1 MKICRIHRRG
11 HFLKLIVPVTV
22 QSVLLLSCGWNAS
35 TAYERGK
42 TPLVELKGSVL
53 YEEDLL
59 QVLPLGLTGQ
69 DSIDFSEQYIRN
81 WVEDVMFYQNA
92 ERNIPDTRDIDRLVN
107 NYRRSLIEH
116 EYQRRLLEQ
125 KFSAEITDE
134 DITDFYNDNSGMFV
148 LNESLIKGLFLKI
161 PAKAPDLQRIKTLFT
176 QTDEESFEEI
186 EKYCIRNSAR
196 CEFFYDNWRN
206 LAEIEVM
213 MPQSG
218 TPLEDLLDKQSGF
231 EIKDEDNIYL
241 LNVSEY
247 LRKGGTEPL
256 EYARGKVRML
266 LINNNEV
273 SYMRK
278 IREELY
284 QSAVDKG
291 LIEYH
296 RQKR

>member
-1 MKICRIHRRG
+1 MIPAALLV
-11 HFLKLIVPVTV
+11 FLPVSCKWSSSTV
-22 QSVLLLSCGWNAS
+22 
-35 TAYERGK
+35 YERGK
-42 TPLVELKGSVL
+42 TPLVELNGDVL

-59 QVLPLGLTGQ
+59 QVLPLGITGQ
-69 DSIDFSEQYIRN
+69 DSVEFSEKYIRN
-81 WVEDVMFYQNA
+81 WIEDVMFYQNA
-92 ERNIPDTRDIDRLVN
+92 ERNIPDTRDIDRLVS

-134 DITDFYNDNSGMFV
+134 EIENFYNDNSGMFL
-148 LNESLIKGLFLKI
+148 LNESLVKGLFLKI
-161 PAKAPDLQRIKTLFT
+161 PAKAPDLQRIRAIYT
-176 QTDEESFEEI
+176 QTDDESFEEI

-206 LAEIEVM
+206 LAEIEVL
-213 MPQSG
+213 MPQHDI
-218 TPLEDLLDKQSGF
+218 PLEDLLEKQESL
-231 EIKDEDNIYL
+231 EMKDEDNIDL

-247 LRKGGTEPL
+247 LRKGGIEPL
-256 EYARGKVRML
+256 EYACGKVRML

-273 SYMRK
+273 SYMKK

-284 QSAVDKG
+284 QSAVNKG

-296 RQKR
+296 RQKK

>member
-1 MKICRIHRRG
+1 MKTCRIHRRKS
-11 HFLKLIVPVTV
+11 FLKLIVPVTV
-22 QSVLLLSCGWNAS
+22 QSVLLLSCGWNGS
-35 TAYERGK
+35 TAYVRGK
-42 TPLVELKGSVL
+42 TPLVELNGSVL

-59 QVLPLGLTGQ
+59 QVLPLGISGQ
-69 DSIDFSEQYIRN
+69 DSIEFSEKYIRN

-92 ERNIPDTRDIDRLVN
+92 ERNIPDTRDIDRLVD

-125 KFSAEITDE
+125 KFSAEITE
-134 DITDFYNDNSGMFV
+134 GEIQDFYNDNSGMFL
-148 LNESLIKGLFLKI
+148 LNESLVKGLFIKI
-161 PAKAPDLQRIKTLFT
+161 PAKAPELARIRALFT
-176 QTDEESFEEI
+176 QTDDESFEEI

-206 LAEIEVM
+206 LAEIEVL
-213 MPQSG
+213 MPQSD
-218 TPLEDLLDKQSGF
+218 TPLESLIEKQKSF
-231 EIKDEDNIYL
+231 EMKDEENIYL

-247 LRKGGTEPL
+247 IGKGGTEPL

-273 SYMRK
+273 AYMKK

-284 QSAVDKG
+284 QSAIDKG

-296 RQKR
+296 RQTK

>member
-1 MKICRIHRRG
+1 MRICRNHK
-11 HFLKLIVPVTV
+11 LK
-22 QSVLLLSCGWNAS
+22 SVLLTMIPAALLVFLPVSCKWSSS
-35 TAYERGK
+35 TVYERGK
-42 TPLVELKGSVL
+42 TPLVELNGDVL

-59 QVLPLGLTGQ
+59 QVLPLGITGK
-69 DSIDFSEQYIRN
+69 DSVEFSEKYIRN
-81 WVEDVMFYQNA
+81 WIEDVMFYQNA
-92 ERNIPDTRDIDRLVN
+92 ERNIPDTRDIDRLVS

-134 DITDFYNDNSGMFV
+134 EIENFYNDNSGMFL
-148 LNESLIKGLFLKI
+148 LNESLVKGLFLKI
-161 PAKAPDLQRIKTLFT
+161 PAKAPDLQRIRAIYT
-176 QTDEESFEEI
+176 QTDDESFEEI

-206 LAEIEVM
+206 LAEIEVL
-213 MPQSG
+213 MPQHDI
-218 TPLEDLLDKQSGF
+218 PLEDLLEKQESL
-231 EIKDEDNIYL
+231 EMKDEDNIYL

-247 LRKGGTEPL
+247 LRKGGIEPL
-256 EYARGKVRML
+256 EYACGKVRML

-273 SYMRK
+273 SYMKK

-284 QSAVDKG
+284 QSAVNKG

-296 RQKR
+296 RQKK

>member
-1 MKICRIHRRG
+1 MKTCIIHRRKS
-11 HFLKLIVPVTV
+11 FLKLIVPVTV
-22 QSVLLLSCGWNAS
+22 QSVLLLSCGWNGS
-35 TAYERGK
+35 TAYVRGK
-42 TPLVELKGSVL
+42 TPLVELNGSVL

-59 QVLPLGLTGQ
+59 QVLPLGISGQ
-69 DSIDFSEQYIRN
+69 DSIEFSEKYIRN

-92 ERNIPDTRDIDRLVN
+92 ERNIPDTRDIDRLVD

-125 KFSAEITDE
+125 KFSAEITE
-134 DITDFYNDNSGMFV
+134 GEIQDFYNDNSGMFL
-148 LNESLIKGLFLKI
+148 LNESLVKGLFIKI
-161 PAKAPDLQRIKTLFT
+161 PAKAPELARIRALFT
-176 QTDEESFEEI
+176 QTDDESFEEI

-206 LAEIEVM
+206 LAEIEVL
-213 MPQSG
+213 MPQSD
-218 TPLEDLLDKQSGF
+218 TPLESLIEKQKSF
-231 EIKDEDNIYL
+231 EMKDEENIYL

-247 LRKGGTEPL
+247 IGKGGTEPL

-273 SYMRK
+273 AYMKK

-284 QSAVDKG
+284 QSAIDKG

-296 RQKR
+296 RQTK

>member
-218 TPLEDLLDKQSGF
+218 TPLEDLLDKQSCF

>member
-1 MKICRIHRRG
+1 MSVSLVSCR
-11 HFLKLIVPVTV
+11 
-22 QSVLLLSCGWNAS
+22 WNAF
-35 TAYERGK
+35 TVYELGK
-42 TPLVELKGSVL
+42 TPLVEINGSVL

-59 QVLPLGLTGQ
+59 KVLPLGITGQ
-69 DSIDFSEQYIRN
+69 DSVEFSEKYIKN
-81 WVEDVMFYQNA
+81 WIEDVMFYQNA
-92 ERNIPDTRDIDRLVN
+92 VRNIPDTRDIDRLVD

-125 KFSAEITDE
+125 KFSAEITDDE
-134 DITDFYNDNSGMFV
+134 IEAFYNENSGMFL
-148 LNESLIKGLFLKI
+148 LNESLVKGLFLKI
-161 PAKAPDLQRIKTLFT
+161 PAKAPGLQEIRSLFT
-176 QTDEESFEEI
+176 RTDDESFEVI

-206 LAEIEVM
+206 LAEIEVL
-213 MPQSG
+213 MPQSD
-218 TPLEDLLDKQSGF
+218 TPLENLLEKQSSF
-231 EIKDEDNIYL
+231 EMNDEDNIYL

-247 LRKGGTEPL
+247 LRKGGIEPL

-284 QSAVDKG
+284 QSAKEKG
-291 LIEYH
+291 LIEFH
-296 RQKR
+296 SQKR

>member
-11 HFLKLIVPVTV
+11 HLLKLIVPVTV

>member
-1 MKICRIHRRG
+1 MKTCRIHRWKS
-11 HFLKLIVPVTV
+11 FLKLIVPVTV
-22 QSVLLLSCGWNAS
+22 QSVLLLSCGWNGS
-35 TAYERGK
+35 TAYVRGK
-42 TPLVELKGSVL
+42 TPLVELNGSVL

-59 QVLPLGLTGQ
+59 QVLPLGISGQ
-69 DSIDFSEQYIRN
+69 DSIEFSEKYIRN

-92 ERNIPDTRDIDRLVN
+92 ERNIPDTRDIDRLVD

-125 KFSAEITDE
+125 KFSAEITE
-134 DITDFYNDNSGMFV
+134 GEIQDFYNDNSGMFL
-148 LNESLIKGLFLKI
+148 LNESLVKGLFIKI
-161 PAKAPDLQRIKTLFT
+161 PAKAPELARIRALFT
-176 QTDEESFEEI
+176 QTDDESFEEI

-206 LAEIEVM
+206 LAEIEVL
-213 MPQSG
+213 MPQSD
-218 TPLEDLLDKQSGF
+218 TPLESLIEKQKSF
-231 EIKDEDNIYL
+231 EMKDEENIYL

-247 LRKGGTEPL
+247 IGKGGTEPL

-273 SYMRK
+273 AYMKK

-284 QSAVDKG
+284 QSAIDKG
-291 LIEYH
+291 LIEDH
-296 RQKR
+296 RQTK

>member
-1 MKICRIHRRG
+1 MKTCRIHRWKS
-11 HFLKLIVPVTV
+11 FLKLIVPVTV
-22 QSVLLLSCGWNAS
+22 QSVLLLSCGWNGS

-42 TPLVELKGSVL
+42 TPLVELNGSVL

-59 QVLPLGLTGQ
+59 QVLPLGISGQ
-69 DSIDFSEQYIRN
+69 DSIEFSEKYIRN

-92 ERNIPDTRDIDRLVN
+92 ERNIPDTRDIDRLVD

-125 KFSAEITDE
+125 KFSAEITE
-134 DITDFYNDNSGMFV
+134 GEIQDFYNDNSGMFL
-148 LNESLIKGLFLKI
+148 LNESLVKGLFIKI
-161 PAKAPDLQRIKTLFT
+161 PAKAPELARIRALFT
-176 QTDEESFEEI
+176 QTDDESFEEI

-206 LAEIEVM
+206 LAEIEVL
-213 MPQSG
+213 MPQSD
-218 TPLEDLLDKQSGF
+218 TPLESLIEKQKSF
-231 EIKDEDNIYL
+231 EMKDEENIYL

-247 LRKGGTEPL
+247 IGKGGTEPL

-273 SYMRK
+273 AYMKK

-284 QSAVDKG
+284 QSAIDKG

-296 RQKR
+296 RQTK

>member
-1 MKICRIHRRG
+1 M
-11 HFLKLIVPVTV
+11 L
-22 QSVLLLSCGWNAS
+22 
-35 TAYERGK
+35 
-42 TPLVELKGSVL
+42 
-53 YEEDLL
+53 
-59 QVLPLGLTGQ
+59 
-69 DSIDFSEQYIRN
+69 
-81 WVEDVMFYQNA
+81 
-92 ERNIPDTRDIDRLVN
+92 
-107 NYRRSLIEH
+107 
-116 EYQRRLLEQ
+116 
-125 KFSAEITDE
+125 
-134 DITDFYNDNSGMFV
+134 
-148 LNESLIKGLFLKI
+148 
-161 PAKAPDLQRIKTLFT
+161 
-176 QTDEESFEEI
+176 
-186 EKYCIRNSAR
+186 
-196 CEFFYDNWRN
+196 
-206 LAEIEVM
+206 IEVM

>member
-1 MKICRIHRRG
+1 MRICRNHK
-11 HFLKLIVPVTV
+11 LK
-22 QSVLLLSCGWNAS
+22 SVLLTMIPAALLVFLPVSCKWSSS
-35 TAYERGK
+35 TVYERGK
-42 TPLVELKGSVL
+42 TPLVELNGDVL

-59 QVLPLGLTGQ
+59 QVLPLGITGQ
-69 DSIDFSEQYIRN
+69 DSVEFSEKYIRN
-81 WVEDVMFYQNA
+81 WIEDVMFYQNA
-92 ERNIPDTRDIDRLVN
+92 ERNIPDTRDIDRLVS

-134 DITDFYNDNSGMFV
+134 EIENFYNDNSGMF
-148 LNESLIKGLFLKI
+148 LLTESLVKGLFLKI
-161 PAKAPDLQRIKTLFT
+161 PAKAPDLQRIRAIYT
-176 QTDEESFEEI
+176 QTDDESFEEI

-206 LAEIEVM
+206 LAEIEVL
-213 MPQSG
+213 MPQHDI
-218 TPLEDLLDKQSGF
+218 PLEDLLEKQESL
-231 EIKDEDNIYL
+231 EMKDEDNIYL

-247 LRKGGTEPL
+247 LRKGGIEPL
-256 EYARGKVRML
+256 EYACGKVRML

-273 SYMRK
+273 SYMKK

-284 QSAVDKG
+284 QSAVNKG

-296 RQKR
+296 RQKK

>member
-1 MKICRIHRRG
+1 MIPAALLV
-11 HFLKLIVPVTV
+11 FLPVSCKWSSSTV
-22 QSVLLLSCGWNAS
+22 
-35 TAYERGK
+35 YERGK
-42 TPLVELKGSVL
+42 TPLVELNGDVL

-59 QVLPLGLTGQ
+59 QVLPLGITGQ
-69 DSIDFSEQYIRN
+69 DSVEFSEKYIRN
-81 WVEDVMFYQNA
+81 WIEDVMFYQNA
-92 ERNIPDTRDIDRLVN
+92 ERNIPDTRDIDRLVS

-134 DITDFYNDNSGMFV
+134 EIENFYNDNSGMFL
-148 LNESLIKGLFLKI
+148 LNESLVKGLFLKI
-161 PAKAPDLQRIKTLFT
+161 PAKAPDLQRIRAIYT
-176 QTDEESFEEI
+176 QTDDESFEEI

-206 LAEIEVM
+206 LAEIEVL
-213 MPQSG
+213 MPQHDI
-218 TPLEDLLDKQSGF
+218 PLEDLLEKQESL
-231 EIKDEDNIYL
+231 EMKDEDNIYL

-247 LRKGGTEPL
+247 LRKGGIEPL
-256 EYARGKVRML
+256 EYACGKVRML

-273 SYMRK
+273 SYMKK

-284 QSAVDKG
+284 QSAVNKG

-296 RQKR
+296 RQKK

>member
-1 MKICRIHRRG
+1 MRICRNHK
-11 HFLKLIVPVTV
+11 LK
-22 QSVLLLSCGWNAS
+22 SVLLTMIPAALLVFLPVSCKWSSS
-35 TAYERGK
+35 TVYERGK
-42 TPLVELKGSVL
+42 TPLVELNGDVL

-59 QVLPLGLTGQ
+59 HVLPLGITGQ
-69 DSIDFSEQYIRN
+69 DSVEFSEKYIRN
-81 WVEDVMFYQNA
+81 WIEDVMFYQNA
-92 ERNIPDTRDIDRLVN
+92 ERNIPDTRDIDRLVS

-134 DITDFYNDNSGMFV
+134 EIENFYNDNSGMFL
-148 LNESLIKGLFLKI
+148 LNESLVKGLFLKI
-161 PAKAPDLQRIKTLFT
+161 PAKAPDLQRIRAIYT
-176 QTDEESFEEI
+176 QTDDESFEEI

-206 LAEIEVM
+206 LAEIEVL
-213 MPQSG
+213 MPQHDI
-218 TPLEDLLDKQSGF
+218 PLEDLLEKQESL
-231 EIKDEDNIYL
+231 EMKDEDNIYL

-247 LRKGGTEPL
+247 LRKGGIEPL
-256 EYARGKVRML
+256 EYACGKVRML

-273 SYMRK
+273 SYMKK

-284 QSAVDKG
+284 QSAVNKG

-296 RQKR
+296 RQKK

>member
-1 MKICRIHRRG
+1 MKTCRIHKRG
-11 HFLKLIVPVTV
+11 HILKPVILVTV
-22 QSVLLLSCGWNAS
+22 QSVLLLSCGWKAS
-35 TAYERGK
+35 TAFERGK
-42 TPLVELKGSVL
+42 TPLVELNGSVL

-59 QVLPLGLTGQ
+59 QVLPLGISGQ
-69 DSIDFSEQYIRN
+69 DSIDFSEKYIRN

-134 DITDFYNDNSGMFV
+134 DILDFYNDNSGMFL
-148 LNESLIKGLFLKI
+148 LNESLVKGLFLKI
-161 PAKAPDLQRIKTLFT
+161 PAKAPDLQRIRALFT
-176 QTDEESFEEI
+176 QTDDGSFEEI

-206 LAEIEVM
+206 LAEIEVL
-213 MPQSG
+213 MPQSD
-218 TPLEDLLDKQSGF
+218 TPLEELLEKQKSF
-231 EIKDEDNIYL
+231 EFKDEENIYL

-284 QSAVDKG
+284 QSAIDKG

-296 RQKR
+296 RKER

>member
-1 MKICRIHRRG
+1 MKTCRIHRWKS
-11 HFLKLIVPVTV
+11 FLKLIVPVTV
-22 QSVLLLSCGWNAS
+22 QSVLLLSCGWNGS
-35 TAYERGK
+35 TAYVRGK
-42 TPLVELKGSVL
+42 TPLVELNGSVL

-59 QVLPLGLTGQ
+59 QVLPLGISGQ
-69 DSIDFSEQYIRN
+69 DSIEFSEKYIRN

-92 ERNIPDTRDIDRLVN
+92 ERNIPDTRDIDRLVD

-125 KFSAEITDE
+125 KFSAEITE
-134 DITDFYNDNSGMFV
+134 GEIQDFYNDNSGMFL
-148 LNESLIKGLFLKI
+148 LNESLVKGLFIKI
-161 PAKAPDLQRIKTLFT
+161 PAKAPELARIRALFT
-176 QTDEESFEEI
+176 QTDDESFEEI

-206 LAEIEVM
+206 LAEIEVL
-213 MPQSG
+213 MPQSD
-218 TPLEDLLDKQSGF
+218 TPLESLIEKQKSF
-231 EIKDEDNIYL
+231 EMKDEENIYL

-247 LRKGGTEPL
+247 IGKGGTEPL

-273 SYMRK
+273 AYMKK

-284 QSAVDKG
+284 QSAIDKG

-296 RQKR
+296 RQTK

>member
-1 MKICRIHRRG
+1 MRICRNHK
-11 HFLKLIVPVTV
+11 LK
-22 QSVLLLSCGWNAS
+22 SVLLTMIPAALLVFLPVSCKWSSS
-35 TAYERGK
+35 TVYERGK
-42 TPLVELKGSVL
+42 TPLVELNGDVL

-59 QVLPLGLTGQ
+59 QVLPLGITGQ
-69 DSIDFSEQYIRN
+69 DSVEFSEKYIRN
-81 WVEDVMFYQNA
+81 WIEDVMFYQNA
-92 ERNIPDTRDIDRLVN
+92 ERNIPDTRDIDRLVS

-134 DITDFYNDNSGMFV
+134 EIENFYNDNSGMFL
-148 LNESLIKGLFLKI
+148 LNESLVKGLFLKI
-161 PAKAPDLQRIKTLFT
+161 PAKAPDLQRIRAIYT
-176 QTDEESFEEI
+176 QTDDESFEEI

-206 LAEIEVM
+206 LAEIEVL
-213 MPQSG
+213 MPQHDI
-218 TPLEDLLDKQSGF
+218 PLEDLLEKQESL
-231 EIKDEDNIYL
+231 EMKDEDNIDL

-247 LRKGGTEPL
+247 LRKGGIEPL
-256 EYARGKVRML
+256 EYACGKVRML

-273 SYMRK
+273 SYMKK

-284 QSAVDKG
+284 QSAVNKG

-296 RQKR
+296 RQKK